1 MKVLNVAVDANKQ
14 FEQETLSL
22 SSQFASEEKKLDLL
36 ISSYESDIQTL
47 KSELQRKEAD
57 FTSKKE
63 RLKENEVNK
72 IKNKLINLNLY
83 II

>member
-1 MKVLNVAVDANKQ
+1 MDANKQ

-22 SSQFASEEKKLDLL
+22 SSQFASEEKKLDVL

-63 RLKENEVNK
+63 KLKENEVIKLK
-72 IKNKLINLNLY
+72 IKKNSLEL
-83 II
+83 